1 MMNKIIHKHFPALT
15 YRDYRLFWTGQCI
28 SLIGTWMQTVG
39 QAWLVYQITDSS
51 YKLGIISALQFMPML
66 LFSLPVGAIIDR
78 QAKKRLLFI
87 VQAIMAANAFVLAFL
102 VWTGLVS
109 YQSIALQAILL
120 GILNCIDMP
129 VRQSFMV
136 ELASREHLMNAIA
149 LNSTIFNAARVIGP
163 AVAGL
168 AFSYF
173 GATVCF
179 LLNGLSFIPVLYN
192 ISRIK
197 AEGKS
202 RINDEEKVNI
212 YHEIWEGLKYIAGNP
227 VVNTTI
233 LMLAFSN
240 TIILNFN
247 VMIPVMAKTVLMG
260 DSRTYGFL
268 LTALGLG
275 AFAGALLLAAT
286 SYKGLKI
293 KSLMGAYMCLSIFVF
308 ITGFQTKFL
317 YAFIALM
324 LSGWWMT
331 TALSSSNTCIQ
342 TNSPDNMRGRI
353 MSVYT
358 LVQGGAVPFGSMYS
372 GTLSERFGVGFTFR
386 ASGLAGIVFMLGV
399 IAFRYK
405 LIAGHRAEERSAI

>member
-1 MMNKIIHKHFPALT
+1 MMNKIIYKHFPALT
-15 YRDYRLFWTGQCI
+15 YRDYWLFWTGQCI

-87 VQAIMAANAFVLAFL
+87 VQAIMAVNALVLALL

-109 YQSIALQAILL
+109 YRTIALQAILL

-179 LLNGLSFIPVLYN
+179 LMNGLSFIPVLYN
-192 ISRIK
+192 ISRIQ

-202 RINDEEKVNI
+202 KITDGERVNI

-240 TIILNFN
+240 IIILNFN
-247 VMIPVMAKTVLMG
+247 VLIPVMAKTVLMG

-275 AFAGALLLAAT
+275 AFTGALLMAAT

-308 ITGFQTKFL
+308 ITGFQTEFL

-372 GTLSERFGVGFTFR
+372 GILTEHFGVGFTFR
-386 ASGLAGIVFMLGV
+386 ASGLAGMVFMLAV

-405 LIAGHRAEERSAI
+405 LIAGRRAEERSAI

>member
-1 MMNKIIHKHFPALT
+1 MLDKIAQKHFPALLQ
-15 YRDYRLFWTGQCI
+15 RDYWLFWSGQCI

-51 YKLGIISALQFMPML
+51 FKLGLISALQFTPML

-78 QAKKRLLFI
+78 HTKKKLLFA
-87 VQAIMAANAFVLAFL
+87 VQTLMAINAFVLAFM
-102 VWTGLVS
+102 VWTDLAS
-109 YQSIALQAILL
+109 YGTIAVQAIIL
-120 GILNCIDMP
+120 GMLNCVDMP
-129 VRQSFMV
+129 VRQSFMAD
-136 ELASREHLMNAIA
+136 LASREHLMNAIA

-197 AEGKS
+197 AQGSS
-202 RINDEEKVNI
+202 RIIDKEDSI
-212 YHEIWEGLKYIAGNP
+212 YQEIWQGLKYIAGNP

-233 LMLAFSN
+233 LMLGFSN
-240 TIILNFN
+240 MIIMNFN
-247 VMIPVMAKTVLMG
+247 VLIPVMAKSVLGG
-260 DSRTYGFL
+260 DSKTYGFL

-275 AFAGALLLAAT
+275 AFSGALLLAAR
-286 SYKGLKI
+286 SYKGLKM
-293 KSLMGAYMCLSIFVF
+293 KSLMGAYLVLSIFVF
-308 ITGFQTKFL
+308 ITGFQTEFL
-317 YAFIALM
+317 FAFISLM
-324 LSGWWMT
+324 FSGWWMT

-342 TNSPDNMRGRI
+342 TNSPDDMRGRI

-358 LVQGGAVPFGSMYS
+358 LVQGGAVPFGSMYA
-372 GTLSERFGVGFTFR
+372 GTMTENFGAGFTFK
-386 ASGLAGIVFMLGV
+386 ASGLAGMVFMLIIIV
-399 IAFRYK
+399 LRYRVVESYK
-405 LIAGHRAEERSAI
+405 ARKAGAL